1 MMYTA
6 MPTLPVSD
14 LRNKQAEVVKQ
25 LDTTPILLTRAGHGA
40 GVLVHP
46 DRWNQLMAELA
57 RLQRIVKGDR
67 IVGRNEGRKV
77 Y

>member
-1 MMYTA
+1 MSMMYTA

-40 GVLVHP
+40 GVSRP
-46 DRWNQLMAELA
+46 PFIGMNTRGFPFTRRSSE
-57 RLQRIVKGDR
+57 
-67 IVGRNEGRKV
+67 
-77 Y
+77 